1 MICENGV
8 FACSSILSPSEQRL
22 DLVVS
27 AQKRHEE
34 VGRPILKDKT
44 QVAIAATFKE
54 LIAQFTNSKAGV
66 RMRLPERIRQFAQ
79 SQ

>member
-8 FACSSILSPSEQRL
+8 FARSSILSPSEQRL

-27 AQKRHEE
+27 AQKGHEE

-44 QVAIAATFKE
+44 QVAMAATFEE
-54 LIAQFTNSKAGV
+54 LIA
-66 RMRLPERIRQFAQ
+66 
-79 SQ
+79 